1 MSFQGNKIRQLWL
14 PLLITALIIL
24 ALSWI
29 LSGVIYPNNVQ
40 GNDEFIETPNQVTT
54 TASPTVTSTR
64 TPLPTQT
71 RSVDENTPSATA
83 IYNCTYSLHY
93 WRNNP
98 DSWMIE
104 NIVIGNLSFSKAEAI
119 IILDI
124 EFPNPSTRM
133 VQQFFAALLNTLKG
147 ADPADIDQ
155 TMVAVGEW
163 LTIHPPG
170 IDLTEAEIIKV
181 DAMAEVLEAHNTGL
195 TGPGHCVDEP
205 FTPTPEATF
214 TPTATRTSTPAPVRT
229 SPPRTPTP
237 TKKSSGSKPK
247 PTKPPETSPPSQP
260 TSTPKP
266 QPTNPP
272 QPQPTNT
279 PKPRSTPTPAPPPT
293 SSP

>member
-14 PLLITALIIL
+14 PILILALIIL

-29 LSGVIYPNNVQ
+29 LAGVVYPNNVQ
-40 GNDEFIETPNQVTT
+40 GNDEVVDTPTQVTT

-83 IYNCTYSLHY
+83 IYNCTYTLHY

-119 IILDI
+119 VILDI
-124 EFPNPSTRM
+124 EFPNPTTRM

-155 TMVAVGEW
+155 TMVEVGDW
-163 LTIHPPG
+163 LIIHPPG
-170 IDLTEAEIIKV
+170 IDLTEAEILEV
-181 DAMAEVLEAHNTGL
+181 DAMAGVLEAHNTGI
-195 TGPGHCVDEP
+195 TGPGHCADEP
-205 FTPTPEATF
+205 FTPTPEASPT
-214 TPTATRTSTPAPVRT
+214 TTATSTSTPAPVRT
-229 SPPRTPTP
+229 VRPRTPTP
-237 TKKSSGSKPK
+237 TKDRDKPK
-247 PTKPPETSPPSQP
+247 PTQPPATSPPTQP
-260 TSTPKP
+260 APTNTPKP
-266 QPTNPP
+266 EPTNTPK
-272 QPQPTNT
+272 PQPTNT
-279 PKPRSTPTPAPPPT
+279 PKPTPTLVTPQPSTP
-293 SSP
+293 

>member
-14 PLLITALIIL
+14 PFLILALIIL

-40 GNDEFIETPNQVTT
+40 GNDEVIETPDQVTT

-83 IYNCTYSLHY
+83 IYNCTYTLHY

-119 IILDI
+119 VILDI
-124 EFPNPSTRM
+124 EFPNPTTRM

-163 LTIHPPG
+163 LIIHPPG
-170 IDLTEAEIIKV
+170 IDLTEAEIIEV
-181 DAMAEVLEAHNTGL
+181 DAMAEVLAAHNTGI
-195 TGPGHCVDEP
+195 TGPGHCADEP
-205 FTPTPEATF
+205 FTPTPEATP
-214 TPTATRTSTPAPVRT
+214 TSTATNTSTPAPVSTVR
-229 SPPRTPTP
+229 PRTPTP
-237 TKKSSGSKPK
+237 TKDSGGKPK
-247 PTKPPETSPPSQP
+247 PTQPPATSPPTQSPPTNTPKPQP

-266 QPTNPP
+266 E
-272 QPQPTNT
+272 PTNT
-279 PKPRSTPTPAPPPT
+279 SKPPPT
-293 SSP
+293 LAPTQSTP